1 MPLQLKPDEHQA
13 FFDTHQ
19 APAPMLDLLGAAAL
33 RMAAVATRLGV
44 FETLAQGPVTADEAA
59 QRTGANPRGMLLLL
73 DALHAHGYVHRDEDE
88 AGGSPVRYTNS
99 ALAARWMVR
108 NGGPSFADSIEFWDS
123 LLFTLWPTLE
133 RSLIEGKPPTDWY
146 AWLEQNP
153 RILRTFQ
160 SMLAGMARARGPGI
174 AQTTALPATTRRLLD
189 VGGSHAIYSVAFCEV
204 LPELRATVLDF
215 PGAVAI
221 GRENAR
227 AEGMEDR
234 IDFREADFIRE
245 PLVADGDGGYDAVLL
260 CRVVHGLDAEANTML
275 LRKAHDALAP
285 GGRVVVV
292 EEYDPDRHTAG
303 SVNDAFSRM
312 FSLNMHHLLGA
323 RMHPTDEISGWLAA
337 AGFDPATVREELA
350 GADRVIQAVRRGEGS
365 PA

>member
-13 FFDTHQ
+13 FFDTRQ

-33 RMAAVATRLGV
+33 RMAAVAARMGV
-44 FETLAQGPVTADEAA
+44 FDALAAGPLSADDMAA
-59 QRTGANPRGMLLLL
+59 RTGADPRGTLVLL
-73 DALHAHGYVHRDEDE
+73 DALHAHGYLDRDEDE
-88 AGGSPVRYTNS
+88 PGAAPVRYANS
-99 ALAARWMVR
+99 ATAAKWMVR

-133 RSLIEGKPPTDWY
+133 RSLTEGKPPTDWY

-153 RILRTFQ
+153 RTLRTFQ
-160 SMLAGMARARGPGI
+160 SMLGGMARGRGPAI
-174 AQTTALPATTRRLLD
+174 AQTAALPATTRRLLD
-189 VGGSHAIYSVAFCEV
+189 VGGSHAIYSVAFCEA

-215 PGAVAI
+215 PGAVSI

-234 IDFREADFIRE
+234 IQFREADFIRE

-260 CRVVHGLDAEANTML
+260 CRVVHGLDAEANTDL

-285 GGRVVVV
+285 GGRVIVV
-292 EEYDPDRHTAG
+292 EEYDPGQHTAG
-303 SVNDAFSRM
+303 SVNDAFMRM
-312 FSLNMHHLLGA
+312 FSLNMYHLLGA
-323 RMHPTDEISGWLAA
+323 RMHTSDEISGWLVA

-350 GADRVIQAVRRGEGS
+350 GADRVIQAARRGEGS
-365 PA
+365 AA